1 MKIIT
6 WNINSVRLRMSLLQK
21 LINEYRPDIIC
32 LQEIKVEDIF
42 FPHQLLLQL
51 GYQYIYYSGQKSYH
65 GVAILSKLPAEANFC
80 LSLYNEDKRHIA
92 VKIKNIEIHN
102 LYIPAG
108 GDIPDLTQNP
118 KFKHKLEYIS
128 LIQNWLTTN
137 RNINDKIILLGDLN
151 IAPLEN
157 DVWSSKQLRNIVSH
171 TDIERHNLITL
182 QNSLKFVD
190 SARYFTPADQKL
202 YSWWSY
208 RNIDWLKSNRGR
220 RLDHIW
226 VSDNLKNQMK
236 SIVSIIAARSWP
248 QPSDHIPYMLEL
260 YE

>member
-1 MKIIT
+1 MMKIIT
-6 WNINSVRLRMSLLQK
+6 WNINSVRLRMSLLEK

-32 LQEIKVEDIF
+32 LQEIKVEDIL
-42 FPHQLLLQL
+42 FPHQLLQQF

-65 GVAILSKLPAEANFC
+65 GVAVLSKFPAEQNFC

-108 GDIPDLTQNP
+108 GDIPDIAQNL
-118 KFKHKLEYIS
+118 KFRHKLEYIS
-128 LIQNWLTTN
+128 LIQSWLATN
-137 RNINDKIILLGDLN
+137 RNISDKIILLGDLN

-157 DVWSSKQLRNIVSH
+157 DVWSSKQLRN
-171 TDIERHNLITL
+171 ERHNLITL

-226 VSDNLKNQMK
+226 VSENLKNQMK
-236 SIVSIIAARSWP
+236 SVVSIIAARSWP